1 MKSKP
6 WLIVVLHVLCWL
18 LYLSLPFMFRPSHGN
33 FHHGPGGPMPRMPHR
48 DEGFNYLSIVT
59 NGLLIP
65 LFYFNLNFLLPRFL
79 TAKKYG
85 AFWIS
90 QLALLGVYYG
100 WVQAMY
106 WIVGPDV
113 RHGPFFVQLINYFT
127 VTMVA
132 ICYRL
137 LVDSAERERAQK
149 DKETEHLKSE
159 LLFLRWQISPH
170 FLFNVLNNLV
180 ALARMKSEKME
191 PMLLQLSTLMRYML
205 YETDDRKVQLNREAE
220 YLQSYIAL
228 QSLRFGSEVKANVH
242 IDMPEQTPYNIE
254 PMLLIPFVE
263 NAFKH
268 GTGLIDNPEIYVE
281 MILENSMLSFEVR
294 NKYLPRPEGS
304 KDETHGVGL
313 MNVQRRLN
321 LLYEDKYNLNVRI
334 ADGWFV
340 SLLKIDLA

>member
-18 LYLSLPFMFRPSHGN
+18 LYLSLPFMFRPSHN
-33 FHHGPGGPMPRMPHR
+33 FHHGPGAMPPMPHR
-48 DEGFNYLSIVT
+48 DEGFNYLSIAT

-65 LFYFNLNFLLPRFL
+65 LFYLNLNWLLPKFL
-79 TAKKYG
+79 TTRKYG
-85 AFWIS
+85 AFWVS
-90 QLALLGVYYG
+90 QLALLGVYFG
-100 WVQAMY
+100 SVELIL
-106 WIVGPDV
+106 WIANPI
-113 RHGPFFVQLINYFT
+113 RHAPFFMQLINYFT

-137 LVDSAERERAQK
+137 LVDNAERERVQK

-205 YETDDRKVQLNREAE
+205 YETDDRKVQLYREAE

-228 QSLRFGSEVKANVH
+228 QSLRFGNDVKAHVH
-242 IDMPEQTPYNIE
+242 IDVPEQTVYHIE

-268 GTGLIDNPEIYVE
+268 GTGLVDNPEIYVE
-281 MILENSMLSFEVR
+281 MILKDSLLFFEVK
-294 NKYLPRPEGS
+294 NKYMPRPQDS

-321 LLYEDKYNLNVRI
+321 LLYEDKYDLNVRI

>member
-18 LYLSLPFMFRPSHGN
+18 LYLSLPLMFRPSHGY
-33 FHHGPGGPMPRMPHR
+33 HHGPGGAMSPSMHR

-65 LFYFNLNFLLPRFL
+65 LFYLNLNVLLPKYL

-85 AFWIS
+85 AFWVS
-90 QLALLGVYYG
+90 QLALLGAYYG
-100 WVQAMY
+100 SVQLIL
-106 WIVGPDV
+106 WLVDTP
-113 RHGPFFVQLINYFT
+113 RHVPFFMQLINYFT

-137 LVDSAERERAQK
+137 LLDSAARERSQK

-180 ALARMKSEKME
+180 ALARVKSDKME
-191 PMLLQLSTLMRYML
+191 PALLQLSTLMRYML
-205 YETDDRKVQLNREAE
+205 YETDDRKVQLHREAE

-228 QSLRFGSEVKANVH
+228 QSLRFGDDVKAHVH
-242 IDMPEQTPYNIE
+242 IDVPEQTICYIE

-281 MILENSMLSFEVR
+281 MILKDSLLFFEVR
-294 NKYLPRPEGS
+294 NKYMPRPEDS

-321 LLYEDKYNLNVRI
+321 LLYENKYDLSVRI